1 MRGERSDSGVFRH
14 TFILEAYKAS
24 FLKIDHDQTKRFEG
38 FLTILLTENLK
49 SIPSVSFVS
58 VFSSSASD
66 VSSYFSNNIA
76 QKNNE
81 IKSSTN
87 LAQTHTDS
95 ASRVLHFLSPK
106 Y

>member
-1 MRGERSDSGVFRH
+1 MGGERSDSGVFRH

-24 FLKIDHDQTKRFEG
+24 FLKIDHDQTKRFKG

-49 SIPSVSFVS
+49 SIPSVGFVS

-81 IKSSTN
+81 IS
-87 LAQTHTDS
+87 LLQTEPRPGLT
-95 ASRVLHFLSPK
+95 RPCLSFSVS
-106 Y
+106 